1 MNDAA
6 VKPVVMEA
14 TNSKEE
20 CLKVDEEKHQVTEH
34 EKDKE
39 EQEKQQE
46 VWERIYKE
54 NAESLELS
62 GGWFILVGT
71 IIVALGE
78 TKDFIQGT
86 EDGKYGVDRKRCRG
100 VWQCFT
106 SYWYCQSVRCRTFT
120 AIFNLL
126 VLDVGYKR
134 EGTLQMQ

>member
-78 TKDFIQGT
+78 TKDFIQDT
-86 EDGKYGVDRKRCRG
+86 EDGKYGVVTG
-100 VWQCFT
+100 SAVEAFGNALQ
-106 SYWYCQSVRCRTFT
+106 
-120 AIFNLL
+120 AIGIAK
-126 VLDVGYKR
+126 VYDVEPLPPYL
-134 EGTLQMQ
+134 TC